1 MGGGASKKNGANL
14 DALADPGVA
23 NVLKAAGSS
32 LDDDQVLK
40 IAGQLEWASAEGKEL
55 PARAQSLLAELP
67 AKTVQV
73 PKVRFGRTELM
84 MPLVTMGGMRLQ
96 QTWVPDTTPV
106 IGISS
111 MSSITKPCQENFLA
125 CIRRA
130 LSHGINHF
138 ETARFYGT
146 SEMQYCDALAT
157 LIENGEVK
165 REDIIVQTKVVP
177 SSTNAEFRKALEDS
191 WRNCARL
198 GYIDLFSFHGVSSE
212 KQLAWTLEAD
222 DGKGNMSVAE
232 EWKAKGRIRFIGF
245 STHGMPQCIEKGIET
260 DKFGR
265 IPVDKHFQTTVPGIC
280 CQNGRLTRV
289 GVRAR
294 LVV

>member
-1 MGGGASKKNGANL
+1 MGSGASKKKDANL
-14 DALADPGVA
+14 EALADPGVA
-23 NVLKAAGSS
+23 KVLKSAGSA

-40 IAGQLEWASAEGKEL
+40 IAGQLEFASAEGKEL

-165 REDIIVQTKVVP
+165 REDIIVQT
-177 SSTNAEFRKALEDS
+177 SSSLR
-191 WRNCARL
+191 
-198 GYIDLFSFHGVSSE
+198 
-212 KQLAWTLEAD
+212 TLY
-222 DGKGNMSVAE
+222 
-232 EWKAKGRIRFIGF
+232 
-245 STHGMPQCIEKGIET
+245 
-260 DKFGR
+260 
-265 IPVDKHFQTTVPGIC
+265 
-280 CQNGRLTRV
+280 
-289 GVRAR
+289 
-294 LVV
+294 